1 MKIMRKRYLNRLIA
15 RKHNGMAKVIT
26 GIRRSG
32 KSYLLF
38 RLFTE
43 HLIQS
48 EIKKD
53 HIIGIALDSIEN
65 NELHDAH
72 KLYKYIKE
80 RLINDGSYNYIILDE
95 IQLVNGFELLINSL
109 LRIDFVDI
117 YITGSNSRFLSSD
130 IITEFRG
137 RGDEIRVRPLS
148 FSEFLEGYEGDR
160 YNALN
165 EYMTYGGLPEILN
178 MKDDESKSA
187 YLKNIMDTVYL
198 LDIKERNDI
207 RMPYALDN
215 IVNVLSSSIGSL
227 VNATKLKNTM
237 ISSGYKAVDEDTVVR
252 YIGFLE
258 DSFLFEKSR
267 RYDVKGRKYI
277 NSTEKYYSA
286 DHGLVN
292 RRLEFR
298 QLDDKP
304 HIMENI
310 IYNELRSRGFS
321 VDVGSISCREP
332 DGSKTLEVDFVAK
345 KGNRM
350 YYIQSAYHMYDESKT
365 KQELNPLLKIK
376 DSFRKI
382 VIVMDSI
389 TAHMDDNGVMH
400 IGLIEFLTDE
410 KYTDF

>member
-1 MKIMRKRYLNRLIA
+1 MY
-15 RKHNGMAKVIT
+15 
-26 GIRRSG
+26 
-32 KSYLLF
+32 
-38 RLFTE
+38 E
-43 HLIQS
+43 
-48 EIKKD
+48 
-53 HIIGIALDSIEN
+53 
-65 NELHDAH
+65 
-72 KLYKYIKE
+72 YIKE

-95 IQLVNGFELLINSL
+95 IQLVNGFESLINSL

-117 YITGSNSRFLSSD
+117 YITGSNSKFLSSD

-187 YLKNIMDTVYL
+187 YLKNIMDAVYL

-237 ISSGYKAVDEDTVVR
+237 IGSSYKAIDEATVVR
-252 YIGFLE
+252 YVGFLE

-292 RRLEFR
+292 CRLEFR
-298 QLDDKP
+298 QLDDRP
-304 HIMENI
+304 HIMRT
-310 IYNELRSRGFS
+310 LSTM
-321 VDVGSISCREP
+321 SCVP
-332 DGSKTLEVDFVAK
+332 AVLVW
-345 KGNRM
+345 M
-350 YYIQSAYHMYDESKT
+350 
-365 KQELNPLLKIK
+365 
-376 DSFRKI
+376 
-382 VIVMDSI
+382 
-389 TAHMDDNGVMH
+389 
-400 IGLIEFLTDE
+400 
-410 KYTDF
+410 

>member
-1 MKIMRKRYLNRLIA
+1 
-15 RKHNGMAKVIT
+15 
-26 GIRRSG
+26 
-32 KSYLLF
+32 
-38 RLFTE
+38 
-43 HLIQS
+43 
-48 EIKKD
+48 
-53 HIIGIALDSIEN
+53 
-65 NELHDAH
+65 
-72 KLYKYIKE
+72 
-80 RLINDGSYNYIILDE
+80 
-95 IQLVNGFELLINSL
+95 
-109 LRIDFVDI
+109 
-117 YITGSNSRFLSSD
+117 
-130 IITEFRG
+130 
-137 RGDEIRVRPLS
+137 
-148 FSEFLEGYEGDR
+148 
-160 YNALN
+160 
-165 EYMTYGGLPEILN
+165 MTYGGLPEILN

-187 YLKNIMDTVYL
+187 YLKNIMDAVYL

-237 ISSGYKAVDEDTVVR
+237 ISSSYKAIDEATVVR
-252 YIGFLE
+252 YVGFLE

-292 RRLEFR
+292 CRLEFR
-298 QLDDKP
+298 QLDDRP

-321 VDVGSISCREP
+321 MDVGSISCREP
-332 DGSKTLEVDFVAK
+332 DGSKTLEVDFVTK

-350 YYIQSAYHMYDESKT
+350 YFIQSAYRMYDESKT

-382 VIVMDSI
+382 IIVMDSI
-389 TAHMDDNGVMH
+389 AAHMDDNGVMH

-410 KYTDF
+410 KYTGL